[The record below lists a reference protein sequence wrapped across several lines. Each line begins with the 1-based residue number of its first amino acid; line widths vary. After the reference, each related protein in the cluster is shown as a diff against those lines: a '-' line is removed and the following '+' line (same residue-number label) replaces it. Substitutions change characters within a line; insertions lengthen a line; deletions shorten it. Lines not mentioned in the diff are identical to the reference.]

1 MPDLQ
6 TEEFR
11 IIEILILVG
20 AEVCGEYPQNGL
32 HRRAVRLIR

>member
-11 IIEILILVG
+11 IIRHQITNTAKIRFEKKAG
-20 AEVCGEYPQNGL
+20 MSENGE
-32 HRRAVRLIR
+32 